1 MGILENILAEQV
13 KTNELLGKLLAGGTS
28 TKVADTK
35 SEAADKTAEK
45 PAAKTAASKTA
56 SKKPAVTVDQ
66 ATQAIQKLR
75 DAKGVDAA
83 KLALKVSG
91 TQLKLADVSDANAE
105 VVFKQAQDLLNAVEE
120 DEVDEDDI

>member
-28 TKVADTK
+28 TKAADTK

-45 PAAKTAASKTA
+45 PAAKPAAKTA
-56 SKKPAVTVDQ
+56 PKKSAVTVDQ

-75 DAKGVDAA
+75 DAKGVEAA
-83 KLALKVSG
+83 KSALKVSG

>member
-28 TKVADTK
+28 TKAADAK

-45 PAAKTAASKTA
+45 PAAKPAAKTAA
-56 SKKPAVTVDQ
+56 KKPAVTVDQ

-75 DAKGVDAA
+75 DAKGVEAA
-83 KLALKVSG
+83 KSALKVSG